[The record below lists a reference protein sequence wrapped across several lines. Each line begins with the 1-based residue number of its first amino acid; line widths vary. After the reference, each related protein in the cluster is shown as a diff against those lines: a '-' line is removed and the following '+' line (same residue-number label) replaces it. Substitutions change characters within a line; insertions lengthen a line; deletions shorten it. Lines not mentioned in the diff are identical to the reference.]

1 MNIFTGFS
9 WVFISKCKFSHG
21 RWIHKHTQKT
31 SSQASPVSEAWSTIE
46 VLLLPPHPPLD
57 GTTREGGYHIKLMGM
72 PLVSLRHRIWRFW
85 SPLRVLHTS
94 KDRRPINVSL
104 WVVSNKIHCTQVV
117 DPGEGP
123 GGAQA
128 PLIFRP
134 KWGPKSRKK
143 TFLRLGPHL
152 ISTPPLIWRSGSAT
166 LYPYKKE
173 NAVGWDGSP
182 LKPVPCIYVPWLVSF
197 RGLILIF

>member
-1 MNIFTGFS
+1 MNIFTAFS

-123 GGAQA
+123 GG
-128 PLIFRP
+128 PR
-134 KWGPKSRKK
+134 
-143 TFLRLGPHL
+143 
-152 ISTPPLIWRSGSAT
+152 PPLFLDQNEAQRAEKKLFWGWAPTLSQGMDDCPPPLSEGLDLP

-182 LKPVPCIYVPWLVSF
+182 LKPVPRYMCPDWFPLGV
-197 RGLILIF
+197 

>member
-1 MNIFTGFS
+1 MDTQT
-9 WVFISKCKFSHG
+9 
-21 RWIHKHTQKT
+21 HTKDFFPSLT
-31 SSQASPVSEAWSTIE
+31 SFWSMKYYRSTATST
-46 VLLLPPHPPLD
+46 PPPLD

-123 GGAQA
+123 GGPRPPLFLDQNEARRAEKKLFWGWA
-128 PLIFRP
+128 PTLSQGMDDCP
-134 KWGPKSRKK
+134 P
-143 TFLRLGPHL
+143 P
-152 ISTPPLIWRSGSAT
+152 PPLIWRSGSAT
-166 LYPYKKE
+166 
-173 NAVGWDGSP
+173 
-182 LKPVPCIYVPWLVSF
+182 VS
-197 RGLILIF
+197 L